1 MTLENEKLENSNVGS
16 ILGETFRL
24 EGNAEILQVCFYT
37 HFTLFIRS
45 IFTSYFSVPPQIE
58 HDDDGLTARPNSV
71 VSGLNNISSIHHHQR
86 DIQTSSRPERIS
98 GLGTIDEKAGTYSNT
113 YWMSERLSNT
123 VYENV
128 CKLLASFI
136 SVFRHI
142 EDEPH

>member
-1 MTLENEKLENSNVGS
+1 MRSWKTQTWAPFLAKPFGWRETLKSYRFALD
-16 ILGETFRL
+16 TP
-24 EGNAEILQVCFYT
+24 
-37 HFTLFIRS
+37 FTLFIRS
-45 IFTSYFSVPPQIE
+45 FFTSYFSVPPQIE

-71 VSGLNNISSIHHHQR
+71 VSGLNSISNQYHQR
-86 DIQTSSRPERIS
+86 DIQTSGRPERIS

>member
-24 EGNAEILQVCFYT
+24 EGNAEILQVCFWYPF
-37 HFTLFIRS
+37 FTLFIRS

-71 VSGLNNISSIHHHQR
+71 VSGLNNVSSNHPHQR

-98 GLGTIDEKAGTYSNT
+98 GLGTIDEKAGTYNI
-113 YWMSERLSNT
+113 YWMPERLSNG
-123 VYENV
+123 ENI
-128 CKLLASFI
+128 CKQEAMENF
-136 SVFRHI
+136 VFP
-142 EDEPH
+142 DNL

>member
-1 MTLENEKLENSNVGS
+1 MIPFLLLPSLS
-16 ILGETFRL
+16 D
-24 EGNAEILQVCFYT
+24 
-37 HFTLFIRS
+37 HS
-45 IFTSYFSVPPQIE
+45 SPPVPPQIE

-71 VSGLNNISSIHHHQR
+71 VSGLNNISSNHHQR

-98 GLGTIDEKAGTYSNT
+98 GLGTIDEKAGTYNT
-113 YWMSERLSNT
+113 YWMPERLSNG
-123 VYENV
+123 ENI